1 METEEKKLLFSDY
14 LVRVLFWLVIG
25 FSIGTWDFTNLV
37 FEVLVLELYINIK
50 IARIIRKFVDK
61 YS

>member
-1 METEEKKLLFSDY
+1 METEEKKLRFGDY
-14 LVRVLFWLVIG
+14 LVRVLFWFVIG

>member
-1 METEEKKLLFSDY
+1 METEEKKLLFGDY

-37 FEVLVLELYINIK
+37 FEVLVLELYMCII
-50 IARIIRKFVDK
+50 IGRIIRKFVDK